1 MVRRFSVIAIIAFL
15 LLFSRIIILAS
26 EYSKVKT
33 SIINEPPDIVG
44 ANVQQIKGISIFI
57 LSTPKSEYEYLGTV
71 SKHFAWTGGNDEMI
85 KGLID
90 KAKKNYP
97 TAQGIVFSSLDF
109 EKGEL
114 IKFK

>member
-1 MVRRFSVIAIIAFL
+1 MKYLAAFLIAFIL
-15 LLFSRIIILAS
+15 LLSCIVIPAS
-26 EYSKVKT
+26 EYKKSKKLL
-33 SIINEPPDIVG
+33 INQPPDIVG
-44 ANVQQIKGISIFI
+44 ANVQQIKGISVFI